1 MFASLTSRVAAL
13 ALIALFVSCG
23 ATKLAYLPQASGG
36 EADARALVE
45 RVVHEQPSDH
55 VPSRFELAVD
65 YLELSRGVRTGGTG
79 IGLGV
84 GIGHGVGVGI
94 GGSRSRSKTV
104 TDRVY
109 FDAITALEVFQD
121 GDVYFVRIRHSAG
134 DGELDIYTH
143 SLQRAHELA
152 DALAS
157 LRP

>member
-1 MFASLTSRVAAL
+1 MRARSWSAWCTSNPLITCRVA
-13 ALIALFVSCG
+13 SSSP
-23 ATKLAYLPQASGG
+23 T
-36 EADARALVE
+36 
-45 RVVHEQPSDH
+45 
-55 VPSRFELAVD
+55 
-65 YLELSRGVRTGGTG
+65 TT
-79 IGLGV
+79 
-84 GIGHGVGVGI
+84 GVGVGV
-94 GGSRSRSKTV
+94 GGSRSRTKTV